1 MWGDTVEGKVY
12 GMLNEKHGSTN
23 QPIDVETKGLKLQA
37 ALESYEQISISF
49 RENPSPDNW
58 NMMIITM
65 STLQYWTQKRVPRG
79 DDK

>member
-12 GMLNEKHGSTN
+12 DILNEEYGNTN
-23 QPIDVETKGLKLQA
+23 QPIDVETKGVKLEA
-37 ALESYEQISISF
+37 ALDSYEELSISF
-49 RENPSPDNW
+49 KENPSSDNW
-58 NMMIITM
+58 NLMIIAM